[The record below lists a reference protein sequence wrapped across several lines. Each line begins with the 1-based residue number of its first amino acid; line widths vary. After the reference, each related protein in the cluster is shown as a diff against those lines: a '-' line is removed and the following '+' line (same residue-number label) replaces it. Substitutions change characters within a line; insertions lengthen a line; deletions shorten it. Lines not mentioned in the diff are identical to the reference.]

1 MKLRSQC
8 DGGLSK
14 HNVFIFCVI
23 DVDNS
28 CACAITIHPSLDGIN
43 GDCRLISAYWY
54 CIIIGNIGSRS
65 IWNGPSRP
73 TEPVGP
79 VGPCVPVS
87 LSLVSL
93 NSNLQNS
100 TELTKNSF
108 KWTKLTLHITS
119 FLVFS

>member
-1 MKLRSQC
+1 MRSRSQC

-14 HNVFIFCVI
+14 HNAFIFGVI

-28 CACAITIHPSLDGIN
+28 CAYTITIHPSLGGIN
-43 GDCRLISAYWY
+43 RDCRLISAYWY
-54 CIIIGNIGSRS
+54 CIIICNIGSRS
-65 IWNGPSRP
+65 IWNGPGRP

-108 KWTKLTLHITS
+108 KWTRLALHIPS
-119 FLVFS
+119 LLVFS

>member
-1 MKLRSQC
+1 MIL
-8 DGGLSK
+8 
-14 HNVFIFCVI
+14 V
-23 DVDNS
+23 
-28 CACAITIHPSLDGIN
+28 
-43 GDCRLISAYWY
+43 
-54 CIIIGNIGSRS
+54 
-65 IWNGPSRP
+65 

-108 KWTKLTLHITS
+108 KWTRLALHIPS
-119 FLVFS
+119 LLVFS

>member
-1 MKLRSQC
+1 MVDCQ
-8 DGGLSK
+8 
-14 HNVFIFCVI
+14 NIVFIFCVI
-23 DVDNS
+23 DVYNS
-28 CACAITIHPSLDGIN
+28 CACTITIHPSLGGIN
-43 GDCRLISAYWY
+43 RDCRLISAYWY

-65 IWNGPSRP
+65 IWNDPG

-79 VGPCVPVS
+79 VGLCVPVS

-108 KWTKLTLHITS
+108 KWTRLALHIPS
-119 FLVFS
+119 LLVFS